1 MPAAVWPSFH
11 CRPSTATTFL
21 PSSASIR
28 QTPTTLTNEVGS
40 APTVSLAKSSLS
52 GSADTAPR
60 SPIASATPEIVV
72 ALFLLF
78 MPFLLL
84 QQAALGCA
92 VDGSSTTTPG
102 RSGLAAHRG
111 TTAAPPAPSQ

>member
-11 CRPSTATTFL
+11 CRPSTAITFL

-40 APTVSLAKSSLS
+40 APTVSLATSSLI
-52 GSADTAPR
+52 GFAAAAPR

-72 ALFLLF
+72 VLFLLF
-78 MPFLLL
+78 MPFLP
-84 QQAALGCA
+84 QTALGCA
-92 VDGSSTTTPG
+92 GLGSCD
-102 RSGLAAHRG
+102 RD
-111 TTAAPPAPSQ
+111 PSFLCRRQLVARAVL